1 MAQGA
6 MAQGWRRAWLV
17 AMTGSAILVALMS
30 YRYLVPGAPGG
41 GPAIL
46 ANRATRMGALTLHA
60 GLAAT
65 ALVLGPWQFLGG
77 LRARW
82 PRLHRWNGT
91 LYVACCLGGG
101 AGGLALAF
109 GTTAGPVA
117 SAGFGLLALVWAGVT
132 WRAWRL
138 ARAHAYAAHQRW
150 MIRSFALTFAAVTLR
165 LQLPLAGA
173 LGLDMALA
181 YPAISFLCWV
191 PNLAVAELL
200 LARRRR
206 PELAAA

>member
-1 MAQGA
+1 

-17 AMTGSAILVALMS
+17 AMTASAVLIALVS

-41 GPAIL
+41 GTAIL
-46 ANRATRMGALTLHA
+46 ANRAARLGALTAHA

-65 ALVLGPWQFLGG
+65 ALLIGPWQFLGG

-91 LYVACCLGGG
+91 LYVGCCL
-101 AGGLALAF
+101 AAAVAGLALAF

-117 SAGFGLLALVWAGVT
+117 SAGFGLLALAWAGTT

-138 ARAHAYAAHQRW
+138 ARAHAYAAHRRW

-165 LQLPLAGA
+165 LQMPLAGA
-173 LGLDMALA
+173 LGLDMAVA

-191 PNLAVAELL
+191 PNLLAAELY
-200 LARRRR
+200 LATRGA
-206 PELAAA
+206 PDLVTA